1 MEVESY
7 DEVLEAELEQALVST
22 TPEPLMKL
30 AAMKANSRPEL
41 QVKEKA
47 ILALT
52 RFWAKQNDLEKIKD
66 IVKSKELFAQFT
78 KPRTIQ
84 VVKRVLNEVTKK
96 NWEIAVEACKVALG
110 WAMEEKGNKTFGQ
123 VLQATLIRL
132 YVENNQL
139 AEAGELLTPLIKAAK
154 KLDDKALLVDIHL
167 SESSYHLALGNIE
180 KAQGALTAC
189 RASGTATWIPH
200 LLTAQIE
207 MVSGTLSTLTKDYDK
222 AYSYFFEAFE
232 GFDAGGDRRAEAC
245 LTYMMLAKVVG
256 GKHKEI
262 HGIITSKSALK
273 YDGSQGMKICQELA
287 VCAKEKSVKDL
298 AALQVKYR
306 EFIDSDRLMEKTL
319 QSFHDSL
326 LRENV
331 ITVLK
336 PYSRVQMTHV
346 AKQIDLPLRQVEKQI
361 VEMILD
367 EEIKGDVDHRNG
379 VVNIYY
385 SQQESTMY
393 KDSVDIITE
402 MSEVTEQ
409 LLQKLVKVF

>member
-1 MEVESY
+1 MEVDSH
-7 DEVLEAELEQALVST
+7 DEVLEAELEKALVST
-22 TPEPLMKL
+22 TPGPLTKL
-30 AAMKANSRPEL
+30 ANLNATTRLEL

-47 ILALT
+47 ILALA
-52 RFWAKQNDLEKIKD
+52 RFWAKQNDLEKVKD
-66 IVKSKELFAQFT
+66 LVSSRDLFSQFT

-84 VVKRVLNEVTKK
+84 VVKRVLDEVTKK
-96 NWEIAVEACKVALG
+96 NWEIAVEACKVALK
-110 WAMEEKGNKTFGQ
+110 WAKEEKGNRTFGQ

-139 AEAGELLTPLIKAAK
+139 AEAGELLTPLIKEAK

-207 MVSGTLSTLTKDYDK
+207 MTSGTLATLTKDYDK
-222 AYSYFFEAFE
+222 AYSFFFEAFE

-256 GKHKEI
+256 GKYKEI
-262 HGIITSKSALK
+262 QSILTSKSTLK
-273 YDGSQGMKICQELA
+273 YDKSLGSTICQELA
-287 VCAKEKSVKDL
+287 ECAKEKSVKDL

-306 EFIDSDRLMEKTL
+306 DFIENDRLMRKTL
-319 QSFHDSL
+319 QTFHDSL

-331 ITVLK
+331 LRVLK
-336 PYSRVQMTHV
+336 PYSRVQMEHV
-346 AKQIDLPLRQVEKQI
+346 AKQIDLPLAQVKKQI

-367 EEIKGDVDHRNG
+367 DEIKGDVDHRNG

-393 KDSVDIITE
+393 KDSVEIITD

>member
-1 MEVESY
+1 METDSY

-22 TPEPLMKL
+22 KPEPLIKL
-30 AAMKANSRPEL
+30 AEMKANSRTEL

-52 RFWAKQNDLEKIKD
+52 RFWAKQNDLERIKD
-66 IVKSKELFAQFT
+66 IVKSRELFAQFT

-84 VVKRVLNEVTKK
+84 VVKRVLDEVTKK
-96 NWEIAVEACKVALG
+96 NWEIAVQACKVALE
-110 WAMEEKGNKTFGQ
+110 WAKKEKGNKTFGQ
-123 VLQATLIRL
+123 VLEATLIRL

-207 MVSGTLSTLTKDYDK
+207 MVSGTLATLSKDYDK
-222 AYSYFFEAFE
+222 AYSFFFEAFE

-245 LTYMMLAKVVG
+245 MTYMMLAKVVG
-256 GKHKEI
+256 GKHNEI
-262 HGIITSKSALK
+262 QTIITSKSALK
-273 YDGSQGMKICQELA
+273 YDGCIGTKICQELA

-298 AALQVKYR
+298 AALQVKYGDI
-306 EFIDSDRLMEKTL
+306 IDNDRLMRKTL
-319 QSFHDSL
+319 QSFHDLL

-331 ITVLK
+331 IRVLK
-336 PYSRVQMTHV
+336 PYSRVQIAHV
-346 AKQIDLPLRQVEKQI
+346 ARQIDLPLPQVEKQI

-367 EEIKGDVDHRNG
+367 EEIKG
-379 VVNIYY
+379 
-385 SQQESTMY
+385 M
-393 KDSVDIITE
+393 
-402 MSEVTEQ
+402 
-409 LLQKLVKVF
+409 